1 MLERQQTQL
10 VSCVQEL
17 YRRLRTAGLMEQP
30 HLDGSDRH
38 PLVHDILATLGIS
51 KAKSDGGEELETP
64 NYAAESAESDYDAA
78 SQGSN
83 NVPEAHKRHDGDI
96 DQLKSPILVC
106 DDTTSISPKG
116 SVPTYHSTAAS
127 MLPSPLSQSF
137 QQASETSRE
146 IPTHSNIDQRP
157 SAQNEVESSNLRTNV
172 FAASTT
178 LTDGSDFDISN
189 SFPHNNAITPSLF
202 VEPLALEQGYSFAQ
216 STALPTSWPSFCHGW
231 AEVGMGF
238 DSSDF
243 LTDFNNLS
251 PLVHPGTGIHSSS
264 QSQETP

>member
-17 YRRLRTAGLMEQP
+17 YRRLRTAGLVEQP
-30 HLDGSDRH
+30 HLDDSDRH
-38 PLVHDILATLGIS
+38 PLVHDILANLGLS
-51 KAKSDGGEELETP
+51 KAKSDGGEKLETS
-64 NYAAESAESDYDAA
+64 NYAAKSSESDYDAA

-83 NVPEAHKRHDGDI
+83 SVPEAHSGHDGDI
-96 DQLKSPILVC
+96 DRRKSPILPC
-106 DDTTSISPKG
+106 DDTTSISPRG
-116 SVPTYHSTAAS
+116 SAPTCHSTASS
-127 MLPSPLSQSF
+127 MPSSPLSQSF

-146 IPTHSNIDQRP
+146 IPTHLNISQRP
-157 SAQNEVESSNLRTNV
+157 SAQTQVESSNLQAHV
-172 FAASTT
+172 LAASEN
-178 LTDGSDFDISN
+178 LIDRSDFDISN
-189 SFPHNNAITPSLF
+189 SFPQNNTITPSLF
-202 VEPLALEQGYSFAQ
+202 TEPLALQQGYSLTQVA
-216 STALPTSWPSFCHGW
+216 ALPTSWPSFCHGW

-251 PLVHPGTGIHSSS
+251 PLVHPGTGLHSSS

>member
-17 YRRLRTAGLMEQP
+17 YRRLRTAGLVEQP

-51 KAKSDGGEELETP
+51 KAKSDGGEELETF
-64 NYAAESAESDYDAA
+64 NYATESAKSDYDAA

-83 NVPEAHKRHDGDI
+83 SVLEAHNRHDGDI
-96 DQLKSPILVC
+96 DQRKSPILPC
-106 DDTTSISPKG
+106 DDTTSISSRG
-116 SVPTYHSTAAS
+116 SVPTYHFTSSS
-127 MLPSPLSQSF
+127 MPPSPLSQSF
-137 QQASETSRE
+137 QQASEPSRE
-146 IPTHSNIDQRP
+146 IPTHPNIGERP
-157 SAQNEVESSNLRTNV
+157 SAQTEVESSDLHANI

-178 LTDGSDFDISN
+178 LIDRSDFDTSN
-189 SFPHNNAITPSLF
+189 SFPYNNAIKPSLF
-202 VEPLALEQGYSFAQ
+202 TEPLALEQGCSLTQ
-216 STALPTSWPSFCHGW
+216 STALPTSWPSFCYGW

-251 PLVHPGTGIHSSS
+251 PLVHPGTGIHRSS